1 MGEWV
6 IKVYVEPLQ
15 LSELSGEERR
25 SLYVID
31 AFPQEKLEAAGCSRL
46 AFLLGMRGAA
56 DPLEE
61 EIVRWKLWLIP
72 PDAVQ
77 RGMRLKKRGLPKIRR
92 EGYASLEELMRI
104 IDSLFL
110 LKSVALFVHTHRLWP
125 LQKYEVDEEGES
137 EREKEA
143 YRRYLEARLA
153 IIAEIEQL
161 SRLVEAGP
169 RSPEMDRALERYIE
183 DVYSRVTVE
192 FTVDS
197 DEVAKELAKRG
208 AEVWKSGDTYTVRA
222 RRPDH
227 LPEEFRER
235 EREEMYRALKELAA
249 MLTLI
254 HTKRLEGF
262 ICAQLV

>member
-169 RSPEMDRALERYIE
+169 RSPEMDKALERYIE

>member
-1 MGEWV
+1 M
-6 IKVYVEPLQ
+6 YVEPLQ

-169 RSPEMDRALERYIE
+169 RSPEMDKALERYIE

>member
-1 MGEWV
+1 
-6 IKVYVEPLQ
+6 VYVEPLQ

>member
-1 MGEWV
+1 
-6 IKVYVEPLQ
+6 
-15 LSELSGEERR
+15 
-25 SLYVID
+25 
-31 AFPQEKLEAAGCSRL
+31 
-46 AFLLGMRGAA
+46 MREAA

-153 IIAEIEQL
+153 IIAEIERL

-208 AEVWKSGDTYTVRA
+208 AEVWKSGDTYTVGA

-235 EREEMYRALKELAA
+235 EREETGR
-249 MLTLI
+249 
-254 HTKRLEGF
+254 
-262 ICAQLV
+262 

>member
-1 MGEWV
+1 M
-6 IKVYVEPLQ
+6 YVEPLQ